1 MVPPKAPL
9 IPTAKSKHSAFF
21 DPWISSSTGH
31 QRAEN
36 KAGSATAWRL
46 SRTAKL
52 TVQFRGGA
60 VKEKEPASSSG
71 PGNKSVLGTISNT
84 AASSGELVVANNDG
98 NTSTL
103 DHCEYTG

>member
-1 MVPPKAPL
+1 MGPPKAPL
-9 IPTAKSKHSAFF
+9 IPTAKAKHSAFF
-21 DPWISSSTGH
+21 DPWSSSSTGH

-36 KAGSATAWRL
+36 KAGSSTGWRL

-71 PGNKSVLGTISNT
+71 PGNKRVLASTGN
-84 AASSGELVVANNDG
+84 AAANSGELVVANNDS

-103 DHCEYTG
+103 DDCEYTC